1 MQMYPFFVTAREIRK
16 GNEVVPRAKAPWELR
31 DLQDFVSILNAR
43 VSNPKN
49 GIESIGTDMDG
60 HLVYV
65 RSWDKRT
72 KEFLAEPLTQGF
84 MNFLFSMMLM
94 HSLAAESPTKEA
106 IQEIYGIKHEILKKH
121 S

>member
-1 MQMYPFFVTAREIRK
+1 MQMYPFFVTSKEIVYCK
-16 GNEVVPRAKAPWELR
+16 EVVPRAKAPWELR
-31 DLQDFVSILNAR
+31 DLQDFLSILNDR
-43 VSNPKN
+43 VLNSKN
-49 GIESIGTDMDG
+49 RIRSIGTDNAGALIFLYSNDG
-60 HLVYV
+60 
-65 RSWDKRT
+65 RR
-72 KEFLAEPLTQGF
+72 KEFLAESLTAGF